1 VESRE
6 NKRIINNTRFFLFEI
21 GIENKKKPDL
31 KKEKKKPIRPDEIR
45 IILGLNKTTTG
56 KNLYSR
62 L

>member
-6 NKRIINNTRFFLFEI
+6 SKRIIDNARLFLFEI
-21 GIENKKKPDL
+21 GIENKGKLDL
-31 KKEKKKPIRPDEIR
+31 KKEKKRPIRLDKIR
-45 IILGLNKTTTG
+45 IVPGPNKIATS

>member
-1 VESRE
+1 MESRE
-6 NKRIINNTRFFLFEI
+6 NKKIIDNTRLFLFEI
-21 GIENKKKPDL
+21 GIENEGKLDL

-45 IILGLNKTTTG
+45 IVLGPNKTATN